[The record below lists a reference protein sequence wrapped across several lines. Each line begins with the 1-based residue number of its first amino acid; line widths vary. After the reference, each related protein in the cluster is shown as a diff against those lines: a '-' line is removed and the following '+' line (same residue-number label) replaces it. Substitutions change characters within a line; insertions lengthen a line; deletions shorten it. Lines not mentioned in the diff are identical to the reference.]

1 MSISINWQN
10 LRSWGSSQNTAFE
23 ELCCQLAFYEKVPEG
38 SKFIRKGTPDG
49 GVECFWT
56 LPNGDE
62 LGWQAK
68 FFGSVEASQWKQ
80 LDDSVQTVLA
90 KHPKLVSYTICL
102 PLDRPDA
109 RIEEKTSLLDK
120 WNERV
125 TKWKEWASNRG
136 TEVSFNYWGEHEIVE
151 RLSREEHRGRYL
163 FWFNEQLFSQ
173 TWFQSR
179 LEESIKNVG
188 PRYTPEVNVELPIAK
203 IFDGLGRTQDFFR
216 RLRTIQ
222 HQIQKFS
229 SKATHTEEEA
239 RLASEKL
246 KDRIEKI
253 LIFFDELDEKSI
265 NTINLALLLIV

>member
-10 LRSWGSSQNTAFE
+10 LRSGGSSQNTAFE

-163 FWFNEQLFSQ
+163 FWFNDQL
-173 TWFQSR
+173 
-179 LEESIKNVG
+179 
-188 PRYTPEVNVELPIAK
+188 
-203 IFDGLGRTQDFFR
+203 
-216 RLRTIQ
+216 
-222 HQIQKFS
+222 
-229 SKATHTEEEA
+229 
-239 RLASEKL
+239 
-246 KDRIEKI
+246 
-253 LIFFDELDEKSI
+253 
-265 NTINLALLLIV
+265 